1 MHSRLG
7 RRSLLRG
14 LAAAGGAALGTRIA
28 GGVGVGG
35 AWIGNALAATEKS
48 AVVVIHFVGGYNS
61 VFSSADS
68 FTGSGAFL
76 ASPGNVV
83 GLGNGLVVDKA
94 TLGALPPF
102 ALQHMATIG
111 NRHGS
116 TDHAQ
121 AILRVWSDGT
131 RNYTLRL
138 AAAMGGTAPIKC
150 AQIRGTGVNIP
161 SPAEGGVSA
170 QAVNDIGSVIETL
183 VGGDLRSPDRAIAAK
198 AMAASQ
204 TMAQRTLD
212 RNPQRG
218 PVLDDGFSAGI
229 DALEKTAPPFDYRS
243 LPGIYGLQGTAIQ
256 NGFASKL
263 CAAELLIRAGTNVI
277 NVCSEND
284 WDTHGSN
291 GSVERG
297 RMVPVIQQLQKFL
310 ARVSDP
316 AGLGATHN
324 VVTVLIGDFARSLP
338 TDDHQGNLSATVI
351 GKYVKVGTTGRVG
364 ANVGLPAGTPASN
377 EMWAYVA
384 AVAKAQGQP
393 FGPNPH
399 ALVL

>member
-1 MHSRLG
+1 MSPRLG

-28 GGVGVGG
+28 GGG
-35 AWIGNALAATEKS
+35 AWIGNALAEPEKS

-61 VFSSADS
+61 VFCSADS
-68 FTGSGAFL
+68 FTGSGAFG
-76 ASPGNVV
+76 ANAGNVM

-131 RNYTLRL
+131 RNYTVRL
-138 AAAMGGTAPIKC
+138 AAAMGGSAPIKC
-150 AQIRGTGVNIP
+150 AQIRGTGVDIP
-161 SPAEGGVSA
+161 SPAVDGVSI
-170 QAVNDIGSVIETL
+170 QGVNDMGSVIETL

-204 TMAQRTLD
+204 TMAKRTLD
-212 RNPQRG
+212 KNPVRG
-218 PVLDDGFSAGI
+218 PILDDGFDASV
-229 DALEKTAPPFDYRS
+229 DALKKTAPPFDYRS
-243 LPGIYGLQGTAIQ
+243 LPGIYGLQGTSIQ

-291 GSVERG
+291 GGTERA

-310 ARVSDP
+310 ARVHDP

-324 VVTVLIGDFARSLP
+324 VVTVLMGDFARSLP
-338 TDDHQGNLSATVI
+338 NDDHQANLSATVI
-351 GKYVKVGTTGRVG
+351 GKYVKVGTTGRVA
-364 ANVGLPAGTPASN
+364 ANVGLPAGTPGSN

-384 AVAKAQGQP
+384 AVARAQGQP
-393 FGPNPH
+393 FGANPH